1 MRNKTSIINK
11 IESIQSKLRVLNLH
25 LGTNNRDES
34 YASLDKIS
42 NILGNILTLLNTE
55 TQD

>member
-11 IESIQSKLRVLNLH
+11 IESIQSKLRVLNFH